1 MKIITNAPIILQGQN
16 GDTTYSKGTQN
27 EYGEGDSEFDD
38 YIFTQKESGYYSI
51 DGELYHFNGEENS
64 FSSVEGFV
72 PISVVGNSVISVNSD
87 DFYNAEG
94 DTEQVYLGADGEEY
108 FSADG
113 ENFYNAK
120 GQKIL
125 GAFKA
130 VGKGIGKGAKGIG
143 KGIGKGAKGIGKGIG
158 KGAKAIASAGKWV
171 GGKIKKF
178 VGKLKPKNREAR
190 PLAKWIQSKKEARK
204 VNKGAKDLVKLGQGR
219 RDEKQAFKDKTF
231 KDEKAKAQAQVVYEK
246 QGEKASKIL
255 EKQRIDNENLAK
267 QRAQEIED
275 IKNRKY
281 DRDKEKKELA
291 KMQAKV
297 DKDNAEAEVERK
309 RVEKARDAEIERQI
323 APLEKTT
330 QPNPNTGGEKYVDP
344 LPPVIDGQKT
354 LPDGSKVAVNPNETE
369 KGADGKLYDKKDLN
383 GTGETKVITNEET
396 GKQEL
401 VKIVDSKDVTNLTSQ
416 DGEIIPF
423 KNSDLGDNKEGMSKG
438 LKIGLIV
445 GGAVLVLG
453 IIGYLIY
460 RSRNKGK

>member
-1 MKIITNAPIILQGQN
+1 MKIITNAPIILEGKN
-16 GDTTYSKGTQN
+16 GDKTYSQGTQN
-27 EYGEGDSEFDD
+27 AYGEGDSDFNDF
-38 YIFTQKESGYYSI
+38 IFTQKDSGYYSI
-51 DGELYHFNGEENS
+51 DGELYHFNGEDNS

-87 DFYNAEG
+87 DFFSAEG
-94 DTEQVYLGADGEEY
+94 DTDQVYLGADGQEY
-108 FSADG
+108 YSANG
-113 ENFYNAK
+113 EDFYNAK
-120 GQKIL
+120 GQKVL

-130 VGKGIGKGAKGIG
+130 VGKGIGKGAV
-143 KGIGKGAKGIGKGIG
+143 GIGKGIG
-158 KGAKAIASAGKWV
+158 KGAKAVASAGKWV
-171 GGKIKKF
+171 GGQIKKF
-178 VGKLKPKNREAR
+178 VGKLKPKNKEAR

-204 VNKGAKDLVKLGQGR
+204 VNKGAKDLVNKGKAD
-219 RDEKQAFKDKTF
+219 RDKKQAFKDKTF

-255 EKQRIDNENLAK
+255 EQQRIDSENLAK

-281 DRDKEKKELA
+281 DRDKEAKELA

-297 DKDNAEAEVERK
+297 NKDNADAEVERK

-330 QPNPNTGGEKYVDP
+330 QPNPNTSGEKYIDP
-344 LPPVIDGQKT
+344 LPPVVNGQKT

-383 GTGETKVITNEET
+383 GTGDTKIITNEET
-396 GKQEL
+396 GQKEL
-401 VKIVDSKDVTNLTSQ
+401 VKIIDAKDVTSLTAE
-416 DGEIIPF
+416 DGEQIPF
-423 KNSDLGDNKEGMSKG
+423 KNSDLGDSKEGMSKG

>member
-27 EYGEGDSEFDD
+27 EYGEGNSEFDD

-51 DGELYHFNGEENS
+51 DGELYHFNGEDNS

-108 FSADG
+108 YSADG

-120 GQKIL
+120 GKKVL

-130 VGKGIGKGAKGIG
+130 VGKGIGKGGKAVG
-143 KGIGKGAKGIGKGIG
+143 KGFV
-158 KGAKAIASAGKWV
+158 KGAKAVASAGKWV

-178 VGKLKPKNREAR
+178 VGKLKPKNKEAR

-204 VNKGAKDLVKLGQGR
+204 VNKGAKDLVNKGKAD
-219 RDEKQAFKDKTF
+219 RDKKQAFKDKTF

-246 QGEKASKIL
+246 QGEKASQIL
-255 EKQRIDNENLAK
+255 EKQRIDNEDLAK
-267 QRAQEIED
+267 RRAQEIED

-281 DRDKEKKELA
+281 DRDKEKKELDRL
-291 KMQAKV
+291 QAKV
-297 DKDNAEAEVERK
+297 NKDKADAEVERK
-309 RVEKARDAEIERQI
+309 RVENARDAEIQKQI

-330 QPNPNTGGEKYVDP
+330 QPSTDTSGEKYIDP
-344 LPPVIDGQKT
+344 LPPVVKKEDGTLVKT
-354 LPDGSKVAVNPNETE
+354 LADGSQVAVNPNETE
-369 KGADGKLYDKKDLN
+369 KGADGKLYEKKDLN
-383 GTGETKVITNEET
+383 GTGDTLVITNEQT
-396 GKQEL
+396 GLKEL
-401 VKIVDSKDVTNLTSQ
+401 VKIIDAKDVTNLTAE
-416 DGEIIPF
+416 DGEVIPF
-423 KNSDLGDNKEGMSKG
+423 KNSDLGDAKSGMSKG